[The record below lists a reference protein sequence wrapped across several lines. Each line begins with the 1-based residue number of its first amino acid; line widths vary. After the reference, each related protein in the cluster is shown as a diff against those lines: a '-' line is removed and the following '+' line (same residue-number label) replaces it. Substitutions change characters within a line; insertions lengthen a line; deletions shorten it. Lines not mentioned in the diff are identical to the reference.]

1 MIVVSNSSPLVSLAA
16 IGRLGLLHELYDT
29 IIIHQAVHHEVV
41 IQGLRRPGAVEV
53 QSLDWI
59 VCRDVG
65 DPLVVT
71 ALEGKLDRGEAE
83 AIALAIELHA
93 DLLLMDERLGR
104 AEAARFGLRFV
115 GILGVLIEAKGR
127 GLLQR
132 IEPIL
137 DELQHEAGFRVSE
150 ALRARVLQAAGE

>member
-16 IGRLGLLHELYDT
+16 IGRLDLLRELYGT
-29 IIIHQAVHHEVV
+29 ITIPQAVHHEVV
-41 IQGLRRPGAVEV
+41 VQGLGRPGAAEV
-53 QSLDWI
+53 QTLDWI
-59 VCRDVG
+59 VCRDVS
-65 DPLVVT
+65 DPDVVT
-71 ALEGKLDRGEAE
+71 ALGGKLDRGEAE
-83 AIALAIELHA
+83 SIALTVELQA

-104 AEAARFGLRFV
+104 VEAARFGLRLI

-127 GLLQR
+127 GLLRR

-137 DELQHEAGFRVSE
+137 DELQHHAGFRVSE